1 MELYH
6 PAQGA
11 FIWTTCFVTGPNHR
25 VSALVPM
32 SGNKREINGASRLNG
47 FLHHVSNGENGIA
60 ANAQNVRKT

>member
-1 MELYH
+1 
-6 PAQGA
+6 
-11 FIWTTCFVTGPNHR
+11 
-25 VSALVPM
+25 M